1 MFDFL
6 TKKFSS
12 IFSKITGQNKI
23 TEKNIDEILSKVNQ
37 ALLEADVPYDVVKD
51 FIENLKRE
59 SIGKKI
65 FSSLKPSEQFAK
77 IVHDKILEF
86 LGGPALQVNF
96 TFDIPSIVMLMG
108 LQGAGKTTTIAK
120 LAHYVYDL
128 ANKKGKKRKILLASV
143 DFYRPAAIDQLEILA
158 KKENLLFYRSKE
170 TDTVKACQDIV
181 KYFQDNSCDI
191 LFLDTAGRLHVDN
204 SMLNELHNIDLKI
217 KPKYKFLVI
226 DSMTGQESL
235 KVAQSFEDKVGF
247 NGAILT
253 KIDSDTRAGVAFAF
267 KYVLKKPILFIG
279 TGEKVEDLES
289 FRADRMASRII
300 GMGDIS
306 TLMEKAQ
313 EKIKTSDQE
322 DIYKSINSGNL
333 NLEDFAKQ
341 LNMVNS
347 LGPIS
352 KLIKYLP
359 GAGAFNISQEQLEK
373 SEKEMKKFKAI
384 ISSMTKK
391 ERLYPKILD
400 NSRKN
405 RIAKGSGSSVSEINI
420 LLERFEQSKKFM
432 KSLKKF
438 S

>member
-6 TKKFSS
+6 SKKFSS
-12 IFSKITGQNKI
+12 IFSKITGQDKI
-23 TEKNIDEILSKVNQ
+23 SEKNIDEILLKVNQ

-51 FIENLKRE
+51 FIESVKKE
-59 SIGKKI
+59 AIGKKI
-65 FSSLKPSEQFAK
+65 FGSLKPSEQFAK
-77 IVHDKILEF
+77 IVHDKIFEF
-86 LGGPALQVNF
+86 LGGPALQTNF
-96 TFDIPSIVMLMG
+96 VFDIPSIVMVMG

-120 LAHYVYDL
+120 LAHYVSNL
-128 ANKKGKKRKILLASV
+128 ASKKGKKRKILLASV

-158 KKENLLFYRSKE
+158 NQSNFLFYRSDK
-170 TDTVKACQDIV
+170 TDPVQACQDIV

-204 SMLNELHNIDLKI
+204 NMLEELHNIDLKV

-235 KVAQSFEDKVGF
+235 KVAQSFENNIGF
-247 NGAILT
+247 NGVILT
-253 KIDSDTRAGVAFAF
+253 KIDSDTRAGLAFAF

-279 TGEKVEDLES
+279 TGEKVDDLEN
-289 FRADRMASRII
+289 FRADRMTSRII

-306 TLMEKAQ
+306 TLLEKAE
-313 EKIKTSDQE
+313 EKIKASDQE
-322 DIYKSINSGNL
+322 EIYNSINKNNL

-341 LNMVNS
+341 LNLINN

-359 GAGAFNISQEQLEK
+359 GAGAFNISQENLEK

-391 ERLYPKILD
+391 ERLIPKILD

-405 RIAKGSGSSVSEINI
+405 RIAKGAGASVNDINH
-420 LLERFEQSKKFM
+420 LLERFEQSKQFM

-438 S
+438 K